1 MVFET
6 IAFTRFRHPGRVT
19 SLTSGSMSEKRPHW
33 VRRFMSLGVLVAV
46 IAAFRK
52 RKLAREEAKFG
63 N

>member
-1 MVFET
+1 
-6 IAFTRFRHPGRVT
+6 
-19 SLTSGSMSEKRPHW
+19 MSEKRPHW